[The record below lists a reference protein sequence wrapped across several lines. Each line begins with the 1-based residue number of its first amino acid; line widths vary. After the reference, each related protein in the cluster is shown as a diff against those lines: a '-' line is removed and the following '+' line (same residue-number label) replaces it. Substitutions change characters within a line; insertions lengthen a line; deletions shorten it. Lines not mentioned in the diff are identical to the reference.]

1 MLREGRP
8 CRTQC
13 QGGESE
19 RTRAGKFPFTA
30 VTGCPIALEPQS
42 DGL

>member
-19 RTRAGKFPFTA
+19 RARAGKFLCTA
-30 VTGCPIALEPQS
+30 ITGVSDSAGAS